1 MSTASERLGSVSAHG
16 LGLPRW
22 VVSGLPTQGCLSSR
36 RTTEF
41 ASVSFHPRSPQE
53 KAAPKEGF
61 LDGSPRTIG
70 HEPGGCR
77 PGWWSVAGFASLDE
91 AEDARLYLGIIGR
104 GMQPLLI
111 HAGVVVSL
119 QLGRIRCPDRGS
131 RRLFATLASVICEE
145 NRLCHRAGPGRLAL
159 GRD

>member
-1 MSTASERLGSVSAHG
+1 VSAHG
-16 LGLPRW
+16 LGLPGW
-22 VVSGLPTQGCLSSR
+22 FVSVLPTQGCLSSR
-36 RTTEF
+36 RTTDF
-41 ASVSFHPRSPQE
+41 ASLSFHPQAPPK
-53 KAAPKEGF
+53 KAAPKDDF

-77 PGWWSVAGFASLDE
+77 PAWWSVAGFASLDE

-111 HAGVVVSL
+111 YAGVVVATGDSL

-131 RRLFATLASVICEE
+131 RRLFGTLASVICEE
-145 NRLCHRAGPGRLAL
+145 DRPCHRAGPGRLAL